1 MIIYLHGTKTCGL
14 DGNAKIFQ
22 EYFKKDFL
30 SPTLSYIP
38 VLVIDTLEQ
47 LIETFLSKGEN
58 VSLIGSSMGGYYSLY
73 LANKYDLKAV
83 LINPAIIP
91 YKNLPRIGMDFM
103 YYDSSS
109 YEVKKEHLQYL
120 KEIEVKDLKNPS
132 NFLTLLQTGDK
143 VLDYSLAYEKLK
155 DTNMI
160 VEEGGSHSFEN
171 LDRYFKKIEEFF
183 PL

>member
-14 DGNAKIFQ
+14 DGNAKLFKR
-22 EYFKKDFL
+22 YFKDRIL
-30 SPTLSYIP
+30 TPSLSYIP
-38 VLVIDTLEQ
+38 SLAIDTTEQ
-47 LIETFLSKGEN
+47 LIKLCLSKGEK
-58 VSLIGSSMGGYYSLY
+58 VCLIGSSMGGYYALY
-73 LANKYDLKAV
+73 LANKYDIKAV

-109 YEVKKEHLQYL
+109 YEVTKEHLQYL
-120 KEIEVKDLKNPS
+120 EEIEVKELKNPS
-132 NFLTLLQTGDK
+132 NFLTLLQMGDK
-143 VLDYSLAYEKLK
+143 VLDYSIAHKKLK
-155 DTNMI
+155 DTKI
-160 VEEGGSHSFEN
+160 ILEEGGTHSFEN